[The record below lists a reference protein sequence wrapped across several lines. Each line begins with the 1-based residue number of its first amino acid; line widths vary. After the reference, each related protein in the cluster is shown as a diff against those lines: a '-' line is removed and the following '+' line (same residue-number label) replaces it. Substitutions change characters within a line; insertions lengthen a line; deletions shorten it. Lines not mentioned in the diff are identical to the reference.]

1 MGERRGHPPQAAHSQ
16 LWQERSREGK
26 REGEAEGDLE
36 AQAGQQKGRA
46 LGTKAH
52 LRICSASAGP
62 PVLGH
67 HGTAAGHGS
76 VQEIQKRDM
85 FSNESG

>member
-1 MGERRGHPPQAAHSQ
+1 MAGRQG
-16 LWQERSREGK
+16 REGV
-26 REGEAEGDLE
+26 EEAEAGGDLVAE
-36 AQAGQQKGRA
+36 AGQQKGKA

-62 PVLGH
+62 PVLGR

-76 VQEIQKRDM
+76 VRGDTDWGRLSTKGLLG
-85 FSNESG
+85 S

>member
-1 MGERRGHPPQAAHSQ
+1 MGEKRGYPPPKLPIPSCG
-16 LWQERSREGK
+16 RKGSREGK
-26 REGEAEGDLE
+26 RKGKAEAEGDLE
-36 AQAGQQKGRA
+36 AGTGQQKGKT

-67 HGTAAGHGS
+67 HGTAVGHES
-76 VQEIQKRDM
+76 V
-85 FSNESG
+85 